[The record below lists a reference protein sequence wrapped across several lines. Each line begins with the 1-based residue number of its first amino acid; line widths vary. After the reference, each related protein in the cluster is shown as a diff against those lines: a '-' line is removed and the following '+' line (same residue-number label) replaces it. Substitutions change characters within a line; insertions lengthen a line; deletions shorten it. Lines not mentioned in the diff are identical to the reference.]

1 MSSNMLLN
9 DANNYQTK
17 YTIIPTE
24 AFTKYI
30 GLLTE
35 YLVNSVEKISI
46 RNNIYF
52 NYVLVKGIE
61 TINHIFR
68 LILLY
73 TRNLE
78 LTYHHCQKAFPYYI
92 EFIGQMGEDHHSF
105 LKLNSKDA
113 ILFVYKKT
121 IFEIDTEH
129 KKKFTCSESNNDLLD
144 CIFLLTNIYSSA
156 IKQLISVY
164 DYKDDVNKRNNILT
178 YIYDNILGFNQSLMD
193 LSIGLT
199 TNAYSSKLNTI
210 NKFWYIIIELTPK
223 AVLVTEAFI
232 KKIQKKDID
241 DIEKMLCIL
250 KRQDSTDKLTTLK
263 FSAARYVTWLYN
275 EL

>member
-1 MSSNMLLN
+1 MLLN